1 MRTRDLDEAVAAVSS
16 VLVPHSIAV
25 SGAGRCIDAKLLV
38 LQPTSQPLV
47 TLSYGAPVQVDAGD
61 FGGLFLV
68 KHCLRGAARAT
79 QGRKEGEW
87 REGQTMLLS
96 AGADTDLFFDAV
108 CVQQSLRLDM
118 MKMEQHCARLL
129 GDPLRSPLRFDL
141 RPFTAELEQV
151 WQRTL
156 HYLFASDGNALPL
169 TEAARAS
176 FDEFLLTLLLHQHR
190 HNYSESLTEPAPS
203 PIPGIVRRAERY
215 MQENAESSITVS
227 DVASELGISVRS
239 LQAGFRQWRNT
250 TPHLFL
256 RETRLQCVRDALLV
270 GEADNVTDLALRYG
284 FAHLGRFSAYYQAKF
299 GEPPST
305 TLRRS
310 LVRR

>member
-1 MRTRDLDEAVAAVSS
+1 VQASVRTRDIDEAVAAVSRI
-16 VLVPHSIAV
+16 LVPHSIAV
-25 SGAGRCIDAKLLV
+25 SGVGRRIDAKLQV
-38 LQPTSQPLV
+38 LQTTSQPLV

-61 FGGLFLV
+61 FSGLFLV
-68 KHCLRGAARAT
+68 KHCLRGAARTT

-87 REGQTMLLS
+87 RQGQTMLLS
-96 AGADTDLFFDAV
+96 AGADTDLFFDTV

-118 MKMEQHCARLL
+118 IKMEQL
-129 GDPLRSPLRFDL
+129 GHPLQNPLRFDL

-156 HYLFASDGNALPL
+156 HYLFAGEGNALPL
-169 TEAARAS
+169 NEAARAS
-176 FDEFLLTLLLHQHR
+176 FDEFLLTMLLHQHP
-190 HNYSESLTEPAPS
+190 HNYSGDLAGPALT

-215 MQENAESSITVS
+215 MQDHAEAPITVS
-227 DVASELGISVRS
+227 DVAAELGISVRS

-256 RETRLQCVRDALLV
+256 RETRLQRVRDALHL
-270 GEADNVTDLALRYG
+270 GGTDNVTDLALRYG
-284 FAHLGRFSAYYQAKF
+284 FSHLGRFSAYYQAKF
-299 GEPPST
+299 GEPPSV

-310 LVRR
+310 SAMR